1 MTRDETTPADRD
13 EAGDDLPE
21 ELRDAMPFDD
31 DDAADGADGATTDD
45 VEHEA
50 EIDGTL
56 VRSRFGVADLIVAIV
71 IGFLFLASGYAAL
84 GNLVGLPPY
93 LEAIGIA
100 SIPWA
105 PLVVAVVAPVVL
117 FVAAILV
124 GRGRPSFDR
133 ALILIVALAL
143 NAALGQSLDWFTL
156 AGVQLN

>member
-13 EAGDDLPE
+13 ETDDDMPE
-21 ELRDAMPFDD
+21 ELRDEVPFEED
-31 DDAADGADGATTDD
+31 DDAADDD
-45 VEHEA
+45 AAEALEHEA

-100 SIPWA
+100 SIPWT
-105 PLVVAVVAPVVL
+105 PLVAAVVAPVVL
-117 FVAAILV
+117 FVAALLV